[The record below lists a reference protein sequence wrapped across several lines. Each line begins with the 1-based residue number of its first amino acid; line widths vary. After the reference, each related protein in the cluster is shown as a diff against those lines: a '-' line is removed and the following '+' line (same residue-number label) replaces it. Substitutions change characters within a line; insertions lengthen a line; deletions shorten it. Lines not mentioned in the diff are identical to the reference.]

1 MRPTALVTVTAVL
14 GLVSSALAA
23 DVTVSQR
30 NKTFSTQQVQLKVG
44 DRIVF
49 MNEDSVT
56 HNVYSLTKGLEFE
69 IKTQE
74 PGKSDTV
81 RFDRPGVA
89 LVECAIHPK
98 MKVSVQVAR

>member
-1 MRPTALVTVTAVL
+1 MRFEALILTAVL
-14 GLVSSALAA
+14 GIGQSAFAA
-23 DVTVSQR
+23 DITVVQK
-30 NKTFSTQQVQLKVG
+30 NKTFSTQQVQVKIG

-74 PGKSDTV
+74 PGKSDAV
-81 RFDRPGVA
+81 KFDRPGVA
-89 LVECAIHPK
+89 VVECAIHPK
-98 MKVSVQVAR
+98 MKVNVQVAK

>member
-1 MRPTALVTVTAVL
+1 MRVEALVLTLAL
-14 GLVSSALAA
+14 GIGQSAFAA
-23 DVTVSQR
+23 DVTVVQK
-30 NKTFSTQQVQLKVG
+30 NKTFSTQQVQVKVG

-74 PGKSDTV
+74 PGKSDAV
-81 RFDRPGVA
+81 KFDRPGVA
-89 LVECAIHPK
+89 VVECAIHPK
-98 MKVSVQVAR
+98 MKVNVQVAK

>member
-1 MRPTALVTVTAVL
+1 MRFEALVLTAVL
-14 GLVSSALAA
+14 GIGQSAFAA
-23 DVTVSQR
+23 DITVVQK
-30 NKTFSTQQVQLKVG
+30 NKTFSTQQVQVKVG

-74 PGKSDTV
+74 PGKSDAV
-81 RFDRPGVA
+81 KFDRPGVA
-89 LVECAIHPK
+89 VVECAIHPK
-98 MKVSVQVAR
+98 MKVNVQVAK

>member
-1 MRPTALVTVTAVL
+1 MRFEALVLTAVL
-14 GLVSSALAA
+14 GVGHTAFAA
-23 DVTVSQR
+23 DVTVVQK
-30 NKTFSTQQVQLKVG
+30 NKTFSTQQVQVKVG

-74 PGKSDTV
+74 PGKSDAV
-81 RFDRPGVA
+81 KFDRPGVA
-89 LVECAIHPK
+89 VVECAIHPK
-98 MKVSVQVAR
+98 MKVNVQVAK

>member
-1 MRPTALVTVTAVL
+1 MRLEALVITTALL
-14 GLVSSALAA
+14 GIGHSALAA
-23 DVTVSQR
+23 DVTVAQK

-44 DRIVF
+44 DRVVF
-49 MNEDSVT
+49 LNEDSVT

-74 PGKSDTV
+74 PGKSDAV
-81 RFDRPGVA
+81 KFDRPGVA

-98 MKVSVQVAR
+98 MKVNVQVAR